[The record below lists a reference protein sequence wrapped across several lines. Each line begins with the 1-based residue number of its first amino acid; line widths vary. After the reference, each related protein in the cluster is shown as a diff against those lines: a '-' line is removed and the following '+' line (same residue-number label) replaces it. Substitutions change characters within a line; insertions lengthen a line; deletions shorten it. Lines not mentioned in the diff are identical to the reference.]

1 MSSGGGSFDLRGNSR
16 DLGLEVVVG
25 GIDLILVLEQ
35 EGAEDTVVDGDS
47 AVEGGDHE
55 PEKEDGLEE
64 EVEGEPVQQEVGEGL
79 DDGDESVDG
88 PVGQP
93 NNMFDDRVRH

>member
-1 MSSGGGSFDLRGNSR
+1 MPEVLRFVR
-16 DLGLEVVVG
+16 HYLG
-25 GIDLILVLEQ
+25 
-35 EGAEDTVVDGDS
+35 TTY
-47 AVEGGDHE
+47 VEGGDHE

-93 NNMFDDRVRH
+93 NIKFNKGSAIDISIHGYDPS